1 MQITLQ
7 QVLDY
12 IDAHPLRLHNGNF
25 TSFLDMLHYVYTE
38 SNPIDTEEIRAEFS
52 ELRPILNMLPGEE
65 ADALFG
71 LVCDLCLQFEKT
83 AFAHGIT
90 AGLYLHTELSTLS

>member
-12 IDAHPLRLHNGNF
+12 IDTHPLWLHDGNF

-38 SNPIDTEEIRAEFS
+38 SNPIDTEEICREFS
-52 ELRPILNMLPGEE
+52 KLRPILDLLPGEE
-65 ADALFG
+65 ADTLFA